1 MKLMSFWSKFFIALA
16 ITILATTGAV
26 VGVFAGQKEQIDMG
40 GSIKYTV
47 PYFTVTFL
55 NYDDTV
61 FETQQVAYGQD
72 ATKPATDPTRPDH
85 TFNGWTDYTNITK
98 DRRVTANWI
107 KNEAY
112 LTTES
117 KWQAI
122 VNASAVGS
130 QANIEQIEFVSS
142 VPSGATLIGS
152 VGVTDETA
160 ATVWTENCGV
170 FDVKAYYTALS
181 SGKYKISFYSPYTIY
196 APKSS
201 SFLFSN
207 STDYSNCLTS
217 LTTLTFGNFN
227 TSKVTSMSNMFF
239 KCSKLTSLD
248 LSKFETSSVTSM
260 SNMFYECSSLTSLN
274 VSSFNTSNVTNMRWM
289 FNSCSSL
296 ISLNVSNFDTSNV
309 ADMSYMFSSCSSLTS
324 LNVSNFNTSKV
335 TNMQSMFYNCSS
347 LTSLNVSNF
356 NTSKVTTMN
365 GMFDGC
371 SKLTSLNL
379 SSFDMSA
386 VTNTSNMLDW
396 CVSLTEIQTPKAI
409 GSKAVALPTK
419 TNKSWFDKAN
429 QDVAYSQIDS
439 SCLSKTLI
447 LKENNAYLLKGSL
460 WQAALTS
467 ANSNFT
473 QANIKTIS
481 FTKTAPTGTGYTQ
494 VSVGATTSAG
504 TTAFVSGTAG
514 VSDITAYVKA
524 NSSDSTKY
532 DIIFYSPVTIYA
544 PTDSSYLFSN
554 STTANRLTNL
564 TSISFGNFNTSKVTR
579 MFYTFSEC
587 SSLTSLDLSNFDTSL
602 VTTMTGTFRGCSKL
616 TSLNLSNFN
625 TSKVTSMHQMFYVCN
640 ALTSINISSFNT
652 SKVTEMGNMFGRCY
666 KLNSLDLSSF
676 DMSAVTNTSNM
687 LSDCSSLTRISTPR
701 TMGSATIALPDNGKW
716 INNAN
721 NNGPYS
727 QITGAGMNSITL
739 VIARNLILNYEEQ
752 VNCETRSAVLSG
764 VTVTNNFDGSFT
776 LNGTQTA
783 NIALASVKV
792 KLNKGDHWG
801 CYYTYISGSYTRT
814 SGSLVAVDL
823 KKENQDSLTTRTYI
837 SYGDPGTTSRWIG
850 DITVDQVMADETGTV
865 YFWIWYNPGTSAGAT
880 EGGFTFNNLR
890 IKLTFFKYYE
900 AQTSSTLYCC
910 KDAGLPK
917 TVLVPTMEGKD
928 FDGYYGI
935 VDGAGI
941 KYYDKD
947 GKLLVTNFPDQANI
961 RLYPKWTTK
970 KHTTTINP
978 NGGKYNNST
987 SNTTKT
993 LEENQACDI
1002 LTSQKDGYYNSSYSD
1017 TASRTYEAIYAKNA
1031 GVSFNGTAS
1040 SFGVIPRTYM
1050 YTDKI
1055 LISFEAYSSN
1065 WSNLNSQVML
1075 SCTQNGGWSF
1085 GHSSGNVSFI
1095 VYDSGRNGYMP
1106 ATSNVAWSS
1115 LSAGWHEFTGSFDGQ
1130 YARLYIDGQLC
1141 GMSYLFK
1148 GPIKYHASNSI
1159 IVGGEAG
1166 SAASPDDSYFDGKIR
1181 NVIIANDYCDAN
1193 TISTT
1198 APGNNTGTPY
1208 ITIGSTSDRTV
1219 TAQWTQDVV
1228 VDLDDCVTKPYTNLR
1243 LSSNTNG
1250 AWTTNKTS
1258 DGNYEY
1264 VLTFNSYKNASMSAG
1279 PHIQG
1284 LYSYMTHGQR
1294 YRITITA
1301 KSSKTFSVPMRFEAA
1316 APDASKTINLT
1327 TSYQTFYLDFTY
1339 DSTAQYHSFTFYSK
1353 NYTAGQTIT
1362 FKDIRISKLLAPSST
1377 YGTLPTLTKTGYTF
1391 DGWWTAASNGT
1402 KVAENTT
1409 LTSNSRHTLYPR
1421 WIINE
1426 SYLLKDWKTALTRK
1440 NSNFTPGNI
1449 KTISFTNTAPTGSG
1463 YTQVSV
1469 GATTSA
1475 GTTAYAS
1482 GTAGVS
1488 DIIAY
1493 VKANSSDSTKYDV
1506 IFYSPVTI
1514 YAPVDSSELFKDLN
1528 ITSITINNF
1537 NTINVTNMF
1546 AMFDNCTELTSLNLS
1561 QFNTSNVTN
1570 MSWMFQYCVS
1580 LETLTF
1586 NSSTFSTN
1594 KVTSMAGMF
1603 AQCLSLSQDSINLV
1617 KNFNT
1622 SSLTDLSWMFYG
1634 VGTLNTIDT
1643 LDLSNFNTS
1652 KVTNFSNM
1660 FKQCKLTTLNISS
1673 FDMSQGTNTNYMLSE
1688 CSTLKTINTPK
1699 TMGSVTVLL
1708 PTQTGYSWVDQ
1719 ANTNNAYT
1727 QITSACLSKT
1737 LVLCENN
1744 SYLRTDWQTAL
1755 IEKNSSYSQANIK
1768 TIQFTSTKPTGSG
1781 YTQVSVGAT
1790 AADGT
1795 TALINEAPSAVD
1807 IIAYVKANSSD
1818 STKYDVIFYSPVTIY
1833 APINSS
1839 YLFSNNTSSAN
1850 RLTNLT
1856 SISFGNFNTSNVTS
1870 MSHMFSSCS
1879 SLTSLNV
1886 SSFNTSNV
1894 TNMTTMFYNCQA
1906 LTSLNVSNFNTSNVT
1921 NMSSMFAWC
1930 KSLTSLNVSNF
1941 NTSKVTYMSYMFYA
1955 CSSLTSLNVSNFN
1968 TSNVTDMSRMFASCS
1983 ALTSLNLSNFNTS
1996 NVTDM
2001 LEMFYACSSLTSL
2014 NLSNFNTSNVT
2025 DMSRMIDGCSS
2036 LTSLDLSNFNTS
2048 KVTNMSQMFST
2059 CHALTTLDLSSFNTS
2074 KVTDMYAMFRG
2085 CSKLTSLN
2093 LSNFNTSKV
2102 IDMSYMFDNCSKLTS
2117 LNLSSFDMSKV
2128 TSTSNMLSGCSA
2140 LTEIKTPK
2148 AIGSKAVSLPS
2159 SDWYNK
2165 QTDAGPYSSITSSMV
2180 SNGSITLRKGK
2191 PTTVTKTVTGTST
2204 SGGGSSNFTAE
2215 TTYNG
2220 ITFKLVFGAAYGYW
2234 NGSIYIGTESKNYNG
2249 GGTIPTN
2256 WGPETFTSTTGYT
2269 VKVTKTGTS
2278 VTFVITH

>member
-112 LTTES
+112 LTTGS

-130 QANIEQIEFVSS
+130 QANIEQIEFVSA

-152 VGVTDETA
+152 VGVTNETA
-160 ATVWTENCGV
+160 TTVWTENCGV

-687 LSDCSSLTRISTPR
+687 LSDCSALTRINTPR
-701 TMGSATIALPDNGKW
+701 TMGSVAIALPDNGKW

-739 VIARNLILNYEEQ
+739 VIARNLILNYEEA

-776 LNGTQTA
+776 LNGTQTGS
-783 NIALASVKV
+783 ISLASVKV
-792 KLNKGDHWG
+792 KLNKGDRWG

-837 SYGDPGTTSRWIG
+837 SYGDPGTTNRWIG
-850 DITVDQVMADETGTV
+850 DETVDQVTSDETGTV

-917 TVLVPTMEGKD
+917 TVPVPTMEGKD

-993 LEENQACDI
+993 LEENQASDI
-1002 LTSQKDGYYNSSYSD
+1002 LTSVRDGYFNSSYTD
-1017 TASRTYEAIYAKNA
+1017 TASKTYEAIYAKNA

-1055 LISFEAYSSN
+1055 LISFEAYSSD

-1085 GHSSGNVSFI
+1085 GHSSGNVTFI

-1148 GPIKYHASNSI
+1148 GTIKYHASNSI

-1166 SAASPDDSYFDGKIR
+1166 SAASPDDSYFNGKIR

-1198 APGNNTGTPY
+1198 APTNNTGTPY
-1208 ITIGSTSDRTV
+1208 ITVGSTADKTV
-1219 TAQWTQDVV
+1219 TAQWQQDVV
-1228 VDLDDCVTKPYTNLR
+1228 VDLDDCVKKPYTNLQ
-1243 LSSNTNG
+1243 LTSNTNG
-1250 AWTTNKTS
+1250 AWATNKTS

-1264 VLTFNSYKNASMSAG
+1264 VFTFNSYKNASMSAG

-1284 LYSYMTHGQR
+1284 LSTYMTHGQR

-1339 DSTAQYHSFTFYSK
+1339 DSTTQYHSFTFYTKS
-1353 NYTAGQTIT
+1353 YAAGQTLT
-1362 FKDIRISKLLAPSST
+1362 FKDIKISKLLAPSST

-1421 WIINE
+1421 WIINKYSLDIEPNGGTYNGSSNKQTITQDYNSSYTFKTPSRTGYTFNGWSIGRNLINESTSFNGSSTVIKLGRTYMYTDQIYVAVRASMTSWAEYKTGNMRLVSCTEGGGWNFEPNGEYIQFSCYDSGVGYKVAKSNIKWADLASGYHTFAGSFNGLYARVYVDGILVGTSEKYTSGKIGYHASNGIFVGAEAGSNTTTPVDGYFKGTIDYVTIVNSATLTKPSSFTFPAYNSAATAQWTLNE
-1426 SYLLKDWKTALTRK
+1426 SYLRKDWQTALT
-1440 NSNFTPGNI
+1440 NNNANFTPANI
-1449 KTISFTNTAPTGSG
+1449 KTIQFVNTVPSGSG

-1469 GATTSA
+1469 GATSSS
-1475 GTTAYAS
+1475 GTTAWEDDC
-1482 GTAGVS
+1482 GVV
-1488 DIIAY
+1488 DIKAY
-1493 VKANSSDSTKYDV
+1493 IKANSSDTTKYDV
-1506 IFYSPVTI
+1506 IFYSPATI
-1514 YAPVDSSELFKDLN
+1514 YAPIDSSSLFGDP
-1528 ITSITINNF
+1528 
-1537 NTINVTNMF
+1537 
-1546 AMFDNCTELTSLNLS
+1546 
-1561 QFNTSNVTN
+1561 
-1570 MSWMFQYCVS
+1570 
-1580 LETLTF
+1580 
-1586 NSSTFSTN
+1586 NSSIDYCLTN
-1594 KVTSMAGMF
+1594 LISISF
-1603 AQCLSLSQDSINLV
+1603 A
-1617 KNFNT
+1617 
-1622 SSLTDLSWMFYG
+1622 
-1634 VGTLNTIDT
+1634 
-1643 LDLSNFNTS
+1643 NFNTS
-1652 KVTNFSNM
+1652 KVTNMSYM
-1660 FKQCKLTTLNISS
+1660 FYWSSKLTSLNLSNFDTSNVTNMSYMFS
-1673 FDMSQGTNTNYMLSE
+1673 F
-1688 CSTLKTINTPK
+1688 CSK
-1699 TMGSVTVLL
+1699 
-1708 PTQTGYSWVDQ
+1708 
-1719 ANTNNAYT
+1719 
-1727 QITSACLSKT
+1727 
-1737 LVLCENN
+1737 
-1744 SYLRTDWQTAL
+1744 
-1755 IEKNSSYSQANIK
+1755 
-1768 TIQFTSTKPTGSG
+1768 
-1781 YTQVSVGAT
+1781 
-1790 AADGT
+1790 
-1795 TALINEAPSAVD
+1795 
-1807 IIAYVKANSSD
+1807 
-1818 STKYDVIFYSPVTIY
+1818 
-1833 APINSS
+1833 
-1839 YLFSNNTSSAN
+1839 
-1850 RLTNLT
+1850 LT
-1856 SISFGNFNTSNVTS
+1856 SLDVSKFNTSNVTD
-1870 MSHMFSSCS
+1870 MSYMFDCCS

-1894 TNMTTMFYNCQA
+1894 TNMSC
-1906 LTSLNVSNFNTSNVT
+1906 
-1921 NMSSMFAWC
+1921 MFAGC
-1930 KSLTSLNVSNF
+1930 SKLTSLNVSNF
-1941 NTSKVTYMSYMFYA
+1941 NTSKVT
-1955 CSSLTSLNVSNFN
+1955 
-1968 TSNVTDMSRMFASCS
+1968 DMSQMFIYMNLKSI
-1983 ALTSLNLSNFNTS
+1983 NLSNFDTS
-1996 NVTDM
+1996 KVTNAT
-2001 LEMFYACSSLTSL
+2001 EMFAE
-2014 NLSNFNTSNVT
+2014 N
-2025 DMSRMIDGCSS
+2025 DS
-2036 LTSLDLSNFNTS
+2036 LTSLDLSNFD
-2048 KVTNMSQMFST
+2048 FS
-2059 CHALTTLDLSSFNTS
+2059 NI
-2074 KVTDMYAMFRG
+2074 KYASGIFRL
-2085 CSKLTSLN
+2085 CPN
-2093 LSNFNTSKV
+2093 LSR
-2102 IDMSYMFDNCSKLTS
+2102 I
-2117 LNLSSFDMSKV
+2117 
-2128 TSTSNMLSGCSA
+2128 
-2140 LTEIKTPK
+2140 ITPK
-2148 AIGSKAVSLPS
+2148 AIGNTSIDLPS
-2159 SDWYNK
+2159 SDWYNAS
-2165 QTDAGPYSSITSSMV
+2165 TGAGPYSSITSSMV
-2180 SNGSITLRKGK
+2180 SNGSITLSKGK

-2269 VKVTKTGTS
+2269 VKVTKSGTS
-2278 VTFVITH
+2278 VTFVITY